1 MPSLEENINVLYFY
15 CCTTSRVSDYWLKA
29 SVASPPCQTDKS
41 GRLKLETVDD
51 LFNILQ
57 LRKRRRERKAPVHKK
72 RQPEPEI
79 VVKLQ
84 TLQRAFY
91 F

>member
-1 MPSLEENINVLYFY
+1 MLCV
-15 CCTTSRVSDYWLKA
+15 T
-29 SVASPPCQTDKS
+29 SPPRQTDKS

-72 RQPEPEI
+72 QQPQPES
-79 VVKLQ
+79 VVRLH
-84 TLQRAFY
+84 
-91 F
+91 